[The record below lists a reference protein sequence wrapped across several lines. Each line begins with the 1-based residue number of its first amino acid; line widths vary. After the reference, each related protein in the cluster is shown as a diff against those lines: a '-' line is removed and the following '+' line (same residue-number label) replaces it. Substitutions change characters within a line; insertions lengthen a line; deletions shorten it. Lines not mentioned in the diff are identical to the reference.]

1 MLLRILIGQ
10 LQLNEQFTVNI
21 SSERVFALS
30 KLPVN
35 LQSTSNLV
43 SEKTSIK
50 LHNVIKSKMC
60 WFYVVNSKIIK
71 KLIVINLLVSY
82 KTSKSQVDTKWNEF
96 CSNFKNN
103 EKKNR
108 YCHQNK
114 LSFYKKMANK
124 SQIVTKFMS
133 VNSN

>member
-50 LHNVIKSKMC
+50 LRNVIKSKM
-60 WFYVVNSKIIK
+60 Y
-71 KLIVINLLVSY
+71 
-82 KTSKSQVDTKWNEF
+82 
-96 CSNFKNN
+96 
-103 EKKNR
+103 
-108 YCHQNK
+108 
-114 LSFYKKMANK
+114 
-124 SQIVTKFMS
+124 
-133 VNSN
+133 